1 MNRRQFAKL
10 LLLPW
15 PALAAQPPAPAWIS
29 RLGGS
34 VQPGKSAGTVA
45 VKLSGTWVNDS
56 ELLDL
61 AAMPGLER
69 LDLSHTRIS
78 DEGLLLLRPARQIR
92 ELNLLYAEQI
102 TDQGMNAIKEWRE
115 LRSLNVRGTRI
126 GDGTMTVASGLPRI
140 ESLDVTGTA
149 ITENGLDSLIPLVKL
164 KRLEMGRN
172 RLRED
177 SLVILKLV
185 TDLEWLDLSGPR
197 AANRN
202 QRREAN
208 SMSPALVEAI
218 GELSKLRVLKLGH
231 LNIDSDGLK
240 ALAAKLGQVE
250 RLGLERCPRIDDA
263 SLKVLESWRSLK
275 QVDLQE
281 TAVTEAAVRRL
292 QEARPDLHAVAGP
305 FPGA

>member
-1 MNRRQFAKL
+1 MNRRRFAKL
-10 LLLPW
+10 ALLPW
-15 PALAAQPPAPAWIS
+15 PAVAAPPPVPAWIS

-61 AAMPGLER
+61 VAMPGLER

-78 DEGLLLLRPARQIR
+78 DEGLLLLRPAKQIR

-115 LRSLNVRGTRI
+115 LRSLSVRGTRI

-149 ITENGLDSLIPLVKL
+149 ITENSLDNLIPLVKL
-164 KRLEMGRN
+164 KRLEIGRN

-177 SLVILKLV
+177 SFVILKLV

-197 AANRN
+197 AVNRN

-208 SMSPALVEAI
+208 AMAPALVETI

-231 LNIDSDGLK
+231 LNIDPDGLK
-240 ALAAKLGQVE
+240 VLAARLGQVE
-250 RLGLERCPRIDDA
+250 HLGLELCPRIDDA

-281 TAVTEAAVRRL
+281 TAVTEAAVRKL
-292 QEARPDLHAVAGP
+292 QVARPDLHVVAGP
-305 FPGA
+305 FPSA